1 LKAFLRRY
9 ADRIDNATLRE
20 RALIFLGLA
29 LVLVFFLN
37 AILIDPLRTR
47 QKALA
52 AESEKLRQELIS
64 LQAGLQSMLKGGSQD
79 IDSANRARQAA
90 AREALARANSRIAQE
105 QRRFTP
111 SDRMR
116 EVLAEM
122 LERNKRLAL
131 VDLKTL
137 PVAPLATAPATPGV
151 NPGLFRH
158 GIELTVSGSYAD
170 LYEYLKVLE
179 HLPTQLY
186 WGNAELAVA
195 EYPSVTLKLTLYTV
209 SFDRAWLIV

>member
-1 LKAFLRRY
+1 LKALLKRY

-20 RALIFLGLA
+20 RALMFVGLA
-29 LVLVFFLN
+29 FVLVFLIN
-37 AILIDPLRTR
+37 AVFIDPLRAR

-52 AESEKLRQELIS
+52 AESEKLQQELVS

-79 IDSANRARQAA
+79 IDAANRARQTA
-90 AREALARANSRIAQE
+90 ARDELSRANSRIAQE

-111 SDRMR
+111 SERMR

-122 LERNKRLAL
+122 LERNKNLGL

-137 PVAPLATAPATPGV
+137 PVAPLATAASAGG

-158 GIELTVSGSYAD
+158 GIELTVSGSYVD
-170 LYEYLKVLE
+170 LYEYLRALE
-179 HLPTQLY
+179 RLPTQIY
-186 WGNAELAVA
+186 WGQAELVA
-195 EYPSVTLKLTLYTV
+195 GEYPSITLKLTLYTV

>member
-1 LKAFLRRY
+1 MKAFLKRY
-9 ADRIDNATLRE
+9 ADRVDNATLRE
-20 RALIFLGLA
+20 RALIFICLA
-29 LVLVFFLN
+29 AVLVYLVYV
-37 AILIDPLRTR
+37 ILINPLRDR

-52 AESEKLRQELIS
+52 AESEKLRQELVS

-90 AREALARANSRIAQE
+90 ARDALARANSRIAQE

-116 EVLAEM
+116 GVLAEM

-137 PVAPLATAPATPGV
+137 AVAPLATAPATPGG

-170 LYEYLKVLE
+170 LYEYLRMLE
-179 HLPTQLY
+179 RLPTQLY
-186 WGNAELAVA
+186 WGNAELTVA

>member
-1 LKAFLRRY
+1 LKAFLKRY

-20 RALIFLGLA
+20 RVLMFVGFAF
-29 LVLVFFLN
+29 VLVFLLN
-37 AILIDPLRTR
+37 AILIDPLRVR

-52 AESEKLRQELIS
+52 AESEKLQQELVS
-64 LQAGLQSMLKGGSQD
+64 LQAGLQGMLKGGSQD
-79 IDSANRARQAA
+79 IDSANRARQAK
-90 AREALARANSRIAQE
+90 ARDELSRANSRIAQE

-111 SDRMR
+111 SDKMR

-122 LERNKRLAL
+122 LERNRRLAL

-137 PVAPLATAPATPGV
+137 PVAPLATAPAGSGG
-151 NPGLFRH
+151 NSGLFRH

-170 LYEYLKVLE
+170 LYEYLRTLE
-179 HLPTQLY
+179 RLPTQLY
-186 WGNAELAVA
+186 WGNAQLAVA

-209 SFDRAWLIV
+209 SFDRAWLTV

>member
-1 LKAFLRRY
+1 MKAFLKRY
-9 ADRIDNATLRE
+9 ADRVDNATLRE
-20 RALIFLGLA
+20 RALIFICLA
-29 LVLVFFLN
+29 LVLVFLVN
-37 AILIDPLRTR
+37 AVLIDPLRAR
-47 QKALA
+47 QKALG
-52 AESEKLRQELIS
+52 AESEKLQQELVG
-64 LQAGLQSMLKGGSQD
+64 LQAGLQGMLKGGSQD

-90 AREALARANSRIAQE
+90 AREALARANSRLAQE

-116 EVLAEM
+116 GVLAEM
-122 LERNKRLAL
+122 LERNKRLTL

-137 PVAPLATAPATPGV
+137 PVAPLATASATPGG

-158 GIELTVSGSYAD
+158 GIELTVSGRYAD
-170 LYEYLKVLE
+170 LYEYLRMLE
-179 HLPTQLY
+179 RLPTQLY
-186 WGNAELAVA
+186 WGNAELAVT

>member
-1 LKAFLRRY
+1 LKAFLKRY
-9 ADRIDNATLRE
+9 AERFDNATLRE
-20 RALIFLGLA
+20 RALMFVGLA
-29 LVLVFFLN
+29 FVLVFLIN
-37 AILIDPLRTR
+37 AVFIDPLRAR

-52 AESEKLRQELIS
+52 AEGEKLQQELVS

-79 IDSANRARQAA
+79 IDAANRARQTA
-90 AREALARANSRIAQE
+90 ARDELTRANSRLAQE

-122 LERNKRLAL
+122 LERNKGLAL

-137 PVAPLATAPATPGV
+137 PVAPLAIVPAGPGG

-158 GIELTVSGSYAD
+158 GIELTVSGRYAD
-170 LYEYLKVLE
+170 LYEYLRTLE
-179 HLPTQLY
+179 RLPTQLY

-195 EYPSVTLKLTLYTV
+195 EYPYVRLKLTLYTV
-209 SFDRAWLIV
+209 SFDRAWLVV

>member
-1 LKAFLRRY
+1 LKAFLKRY
-9 ADRIDNATLRE
+9 AERIDNATLRE
-20 RALIFLGLA
+20 RAAIFICLA
-29 LVLVFFLN
+29 AVLVYL
-37 AILIDPLRTR
+37 AYVILIKPLGDR
-47 QKALA
+47 QKALT
-52 AESEKLRQELIS
+52 AEGEKLQQELVG
-64 LQAGLQSMLKGGSQD
+64 LQTGLQSMLKGGSRD
-79 IDSANRARQAA
+79 IDSANRAREAA
-90 AREALARANSRIAQE
+90 ARDELARANAKIVQE

-116 EVLAEM
+116 GVLAEM

-131 VDLKTL
+131 IDLKTL
-137 PVAPLATAPATPGV
+137 PVAPLTTAPAGPGA

-170 LYEYLKVLE
+170 LYEYLRMLE
-179 HLPTQLY
+179 GLPTQLY

-195 EYPSVTLKLTLYTV
+195 EYPSVTLKLTVYTV

>member
-1 LKAFLRRY
+1 MNAFLKRY

-20 RALIFLGLA
+20 RALMFVGFA
-29 LVLVFFLN
+29 FVLVFLVN
-37 AILIDPLRTR
+37 AALIDPLRAR

-52 AESEKLRQELIS
+52 AESEKLQQEMTT

-79 IDSANRARQAA
+79 IDSANRARQAK
-90 AREALARANSRIAQE
+90 ARDELARANARIAQE

-111 SDRMR
+111 PERMR

-122 LERNKRLAL
+122 LERNRRLAL

-137 PVAPLATAPATPGV
+137 PVAPLAAAPAGPGG

-170 LYEYLKVLE
+170 LYEYLRTLE
-179 HLPTQLY
+179 RMPTQLY
-186 WGNAELAVA
+186 WGNVDLAVA

>member
-1 LKAFLRRY
+1 LNAFLKRY

-20 RALIFLGLA
+20 RAAIFICLA
-29 LVLVFFLN
+29 LVLVYL
-37 AILIDPLRTR
+37 AYVILINPLRDR
-47 QKALA
+47 QKALT
-52 AESEKLRQELIS
+52 AESEKLQQELVT
-64 LQAGLQSMLKGGSQD
+64 LQAGLQGMLKGGSQD
-79 IDSANRARQAA
+79 IDAANRARQAT
-90 AREALARANSRIAQE
+90 ARGELARANSRIAQE

-116 EVLAEM
+116 GVLAEM
-122 LERNKRLAL
+122 LERNKRLVL

-137 PVAPLATAPATPGV
+137 PVAPLATAPAGPDG

-170 LYEYLKVLE
+170 LYEYLRTLE
-179 HLPTQLY
+179 RLPTQLY

-195 EYPSVTLKLTLYTV
+195 EYPTVTLKLTLYTV
-209 SFDRAWLIV
+209 SFDRAWLVV

>member
-1 LKAFLRRY
+1 MNAFLKRY

-20 RALIFLGLA
+20 RALMFVGFA
-29 LVLVFFLN
+29 FVLVFLVN
-37 AILIDPLRTR
+37 AALIDPLRAR

-52 AESEKLRQELIS
+52 AESEKLQQEMTT

-79 IDSANRARQAA
+79 IDSANRARQAK
-90 AREALARANSRIAQE
+90 ARDELARANARIAQE

-111 SDRMR
+111 PDRMR

-137 PVAPLATAPATPGV
+137 PVAPLATAPAAPGV

-170 LYEYLKVLE
+170 LYEYLRTLE
-179 HLPTQLY
+179 RMPTQLY
-186 WGNAELAVA
+186 WGNVDLAVA